1 MSVEQASSLK
11 DGQTYRL
18 GMYAA
23 TSSHKRTQTQIQA
36 WHNETGAASAAAS
49 APRVFWQFTIP
60 KHCWQV
66 TQIKSV
72 SMHKDEHELLMVPYS
87 AIIVRRII
95 VRR

>member
-18 GMYAA
+18 GMHAA
-23 TSSHKRTQTQIQA
+23 TSSHKRTHTQIQA
-36 WHNETGAASAAAS
+36 WHKETGAASAAAS
-49 APRVFWQFTIP
+49 VPQVFWQFTIS

-87 AIIVRRII
+87 AIIVRR
-95 VRR
+95 